1 MDVESEMQEDMEE
14 EPIDPRIQVLYAHIM
29 YLATLLLTLQ
39 NCYII
44 EIISEIVFC
53 FVPLIIEV

>member
-29 YLATLLLTLQ
+29 YLATILSTLQ
-39 NCYII
+39 NCYNI
-44 EIISEIVFC
+44 EILSEIILFIL
-53 FVPLIIEV
+53 FL